1 MALIQE
7 QPVFLP
13 QSNWNSILSK
23 MVDYYPNL
31 PKFGKNQA
39 GAKQILRLWQN
50 WTSLLPSVSPQ
61 GCCQDTADSK
71 LSMHNSFTERKKL
84 LTNVL

>member
-1 MALIQE
+1 
-7 QPVFLP
+7 
-13 QSNWNSILSK
+13 

-71 LSMHNSFTERKKL
+71 L
-84 LTNVL
+84 